1 MGGRVKKPKSV
12 MKITFNTNL
21 GAFSKTHL
29 LGVQFAKETPSK
41 MHKKGVKEMAYKKA
55 IKAPTNMT

>member
-1 MGGRVKKPKSV
+1 
-12 MKITFNTNL
+12 MKITLNTNFGGIPL
-21 GAFSKTHL
+21 HLL